1 MTNLNELS
9 AVAAARR
16 IADGA
21 VTSED
26 LVAACLARIEAR
38 EDAVGAWQ
46 YLDPDA
52 ALAEARARDA
62 QATGGAP
69 RGPLH
74 GLPVA
79 VKDLID
85 TADMP
90 TTYGSPIYAD
100 HRPVADA
107 ACVVALR
114 AAGAVILGKTVTT
127 EFAVFK
133 PGKTRNPHDLAR
145 TPGGSSSG
153 SAAAVVDHMVALAL
167 GTQTAGSVIRPAAFC
182 GAVGYKPSYGA
193 IDMAGVKDAAPTL
206 DTLGVF
212 ARSVADAALLAQT
225 MARPGTALAAVDP
238 RALDGDAPRVGLCR
252 TPQWDRAEA
261 AQRSALEDLCERL
274 AAAGADIDE
283 APTPPDF
290 DGLADAQDDIMWA
303 GLARSLAP
311 ERRDHAELLSDP
323 LREKLDAGA
332 ALPEERVAA
341 AEALAVS
348 CRGQLDT
355 LFGDRDV
362 IVAPPAPGEAP
373 DAATTGDP
381 LFNRMWNLLRA
392 PALTLPV
399 AKGPAGL
406 PLGAQ
411 ILARAGNETGLL
423 RAAHWIERACGP
435 I

>member
-1 MTNLNELS
+1 MSDLNELS
-9 AVAAARR
+9 AVEAARR

-46 YLDPDA
+46 YLDADA
-52 ALAEARARDA
+52 ALAEARTRD
-62 QATGGAP
+62 GEAP
-69 RGPLH
+69 KGPLH
-74 GLPVA
+74 GLPVG

-100 HRPVADA
+100 HRPTADA
-107 ACVVALR
+107 PCVVALR

-153 SAAAVVDHMVALAL
+153 SAAAVVDRMIPLAL

-182 GAVGYKPSYGA
+182 GAVGYKPSFGA
-193 IDMAGVKDAAPTL
+193 IDMDGIKDDAPAL

-212 ARSVADAALLAQT
+212 ARSVADAALLAQA
-225 MARPGTALAAVDP
+225 MALPGTGLAAVDAG
-238 RALDGDAPRVGLCR
+238 ALDGDAPRVGLCR

-274 AAAGADIDE
+274 AAAGAEVDE

-290 DGLADAQDDIMWA
+290 DGLADAQDDVMWA

-311 ERRDHAELLSDP
+311 ERCDHADLLSDL
-323 LREKLDAGA
+323 LRQKIDAGA
-332 ALPEERVAA
+332 ALAPERVAA
-341 AEALAVS
+341 AEALAVT
-348 CRGQLDT
+348 CRDQLDA
-355 LFGDRDV
+355 LFGERDV
-362 IVAPPAPGEAP
+362 IIAPPSPGEAP

-381 LFNRMWNLLRA
+381 LFNRMWNLLRV

-406 PLGAQ
+406 PIGAH
-411 ILARAGNETGLL
+411 ILARPGDETVLL